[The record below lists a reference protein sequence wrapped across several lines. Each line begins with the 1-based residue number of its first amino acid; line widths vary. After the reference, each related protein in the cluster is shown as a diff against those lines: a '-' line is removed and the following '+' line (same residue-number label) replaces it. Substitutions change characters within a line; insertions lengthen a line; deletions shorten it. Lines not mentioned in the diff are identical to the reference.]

1 MPLLDVLYPSPALCS
16 SILTLFDPLSQ
27 VNLLQFCGQP
37 TLHLSSL
44 TFSSGTWV
52 LIFITYQPHSSR
64 IFQTNTWNSQ
74 PKRNWP
80 PHLPNWIIRR
90 PNSYP
95 RLYAHDHFWL
105 AMNLSRGACSWP
117 FPPHYCYTLQT
128 IASKYCTSCM
138 CNAGG
143 TVSVIND
150 ESHFIWELSAC
161 EKVEI
166 APVGQNRSAWKPMK
180 IMRETLM
187 PRPTYTR
194 REENHNVYWW
204 LLKWQTKCVYSS
216 AKENVYWSLFII

>member
-1 MPLLDVLYPSPALCS
+1 M
-16 SILTLFDPLSQ
+16 SQ

-44 TFSSGTWV
+44 PFSSGIWV

-64 IFQTNTWNSQ
+64 MFQTNTWNSQ
-74 PKRNWP
+74 DKLTSM
-80 PHLPNWIIRR
+80 LPNWIIR

-95 RLYAHDHFWL
+95 RLYVHDHFWL
-105 AMNLSRGACSWP
+105 AVDLSSRPLFSRGACSWP

-128 IASKYCTSCM
+128 IAFRYCTSCM

-166 APVGQNRSAWKPMK
+166 APVRQNRSALKPMK
-180 IMRETLM
+180 IMRENLM

-216 AKENVYWSLFII
+216 AKESVYILVTVNYIEVGTICRLSSKISIPLY